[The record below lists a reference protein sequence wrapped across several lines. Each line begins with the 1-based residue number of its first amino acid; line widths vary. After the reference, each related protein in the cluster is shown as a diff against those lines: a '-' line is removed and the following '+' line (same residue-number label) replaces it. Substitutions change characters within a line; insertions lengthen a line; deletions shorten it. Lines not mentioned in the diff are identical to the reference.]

1 MNGQNNGPSL
11 PTAEHYTHR
20 LDRIEE
26 KIDRLADAMISIAR
40 AEERI
45 VAIEADRQDYWNRM
59 NSHSEKIDA
68 HDDQIAKLN
77 MTLSKTTSVLEVV
90 DKHAAADK
98 ENMWNS
104 FKEQG
109 QRVGDLEKQLSDMKK
124 TTSLINKVTWMIA
137 ATATMLVMNHFI
149 QFLPP

>member
-1 MNGQNNGPSL
+1 MNDQNSSPNLLSPS
-11 PTAEHYTHR
+11 HYTHR

-68 HDDQIAKLN
+68 HDDQIAELN

-90 DKHAAADK
+90 DKHAATDK

-137 ATATMLVMNHFI
+137 ATATMLVMNQFI
-149 QFLPP
+149 QFLPS